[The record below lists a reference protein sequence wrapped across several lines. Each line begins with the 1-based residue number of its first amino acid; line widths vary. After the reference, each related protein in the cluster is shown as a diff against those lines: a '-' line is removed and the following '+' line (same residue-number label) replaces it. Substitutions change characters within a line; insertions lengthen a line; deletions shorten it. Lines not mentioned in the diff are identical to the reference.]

1 MAATNKTGS
10 LLLGGIQGIL
20 NMGDRFDLYPY
31 KNKKVANLNYIK
43 QYLNRTLRMFTWSG
57 LDDIKYPYT
66 ELFQQLYGYAVLL
79 NCEGKYYITPAV
91 FGGECDPYYLPK
103 EIIVANPWANNIE
116 GFNGTHVIGE
126 DCVLLKNDS
135 NIQGLYQIINR
146 FTSLLVENDISML
159 NTNIISRI
167 VALMS
172 VKDDPSRIEA
182 ERYLKRII
190 DGEFAVMANDDWT
203 SPEAVQAQPL
213 TATSNA
219 IMQEQI
225 ELQQYLKGALAHELG
240 INYAFNMKREAINSA
255 ESELNSE
262 YLVPM
267 IEDMLECRKQFC
279 EDAYNVFGIE
289 IDCELNSVWATN
301 KNQAD
306 MQDDIIEA
314 ELEQMEA
321 QAEKADAEAEKAAAE
336 AEVIDDPEAASEDD
350 AAVPE
355 TLEPESETEEAAETE
370 DASKETEAEDADES
384 EDEENDG

>member
-1 MAATNKTGS
+1 MTLATNKTGS
-10 LLLGGIQGIL
+10 LLMGCIQGIL
-20 NMGDRFDLYPY
+20 NIGDRFDLYPY

-43 QYLNRTLRMFTWSG
+43 QYLNRTLNMFRWEG
-57 LDDIKYPYT
+57 LEDVAYPYT

-79 NCEGKYYITPAV
+79 HCDGKYYITPGV

-103 EIIVANPWANNIE
+103 EIIVANPWADKIP

-146 FTSLLVENDISML
+146 FTSILVENDISML

-172 VKDDPSRIEA
+172 VGDDRAKAEA
-182 ERYLKRII
+182 ERYMKRII
-190 DGEFAVMANDDWT
+190 DGDFSIFASDDWT
-203 SPEAVQAQPL
+203 NPDAVKAQPL

-240 INYAFNMKREAINSA
+240 INYAFNMKREALNSA

-262 YLVPM
+262 YLVPL
-267 IEDMLECRKQFC
+267 IEDMLKCREQFC
-279 EDAYNVFGIE
+279 EDAGNVFGLE
-289 IDCELNSVWATN
+289 ISVELNSVWATN

-306 MQDDIIEA
+306 MQDDVIEA
-314 ELEQMEA
+314 ELQQLEA
-321 QAEKADAEAEKAAAE
+321 EADKADAEAEKAEAE
-336 AEVIDDPEAASEDD
+336 ADVIENGEAVSEDGAASE
-350 AAVPE
+350 E
-355 TLEPESETEEAAETE
+355 TSETESETEEAAETDTE
-370 DASKETEAEDADES
+370 EPETESGEGES
-384 EDEENDG
+384 EE

>member
-31 KNKKVANLNYIK
+31 KNKKVANLNYVK

-57 LDDIKYPYT
+57 LGDIKYPYT
-66 ELFQQLYGYAVLL
+66 EIFQQLYGYAVLL
-79 NCEGKYYITPAV
+79 QCEGKYYITPAV

-103 EIIVANPWANNIE
+103 EIIVANPWADKIP

-172 VKDDPSRIEA
+172 VNDDKSKAEA
-182 ERYLKRII
+182 ERYLKRIV
-190 DGEFAVMANDDWT
+190 DGDFAVMANNDWT

-279 EDAYNVFGIE
+279 EDAMDVFGLE
-289 IDCELNSVWATN
+289 INVELNSVWNTN

-314 ELEQMEA
+314 ELEQLKAEA
-321 QAEKADAEAEKAAAE
+321 DRADAEAQKAE
-336 AEVIDDPEAASEDD
+336 AEAEAIDEESEAASEDG
-350 AAVPE
+350 AASEEPS
-355 TLEPESETEEAAETE
+355 EPEPEADEAAE
-370 DASKETEAEDADES
+370 DAEPEETEPEES
-384 EDEENDG
+384 EGEDDE